1 MSGKYEE
8 AKDITEEIN
17 TTTDFDEKLSNA
29 ENAIRKVFGK
39 RATPQRSQSLGK

>member
-1 MSGKYEE
+1 MSGKFEL
-8 AKDITEEIN
+8 AHNMIEEIN

-29 ENAIRKVFGK
+29 ENAIRKVLGK